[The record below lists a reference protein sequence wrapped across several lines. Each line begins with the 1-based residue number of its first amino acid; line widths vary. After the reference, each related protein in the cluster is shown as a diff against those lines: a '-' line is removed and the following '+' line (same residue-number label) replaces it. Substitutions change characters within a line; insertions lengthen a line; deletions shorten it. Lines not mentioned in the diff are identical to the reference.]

1 MLRKALRLA
10 AYVKA
15 PVKTFMLMHPIRALK
30 WGAAY
35 LIVKTA
41 LDVQRRPE
49 ERERTRPR
57 ARKPSP
63 IITVR

>member
-15 PVKTFMLMHPIRALK
+15 PVKTFMLMHPMRALK

-41 LDVQRRPE
+41 LDVERRPKQ
-49 ERERTRPR
+49 ERTRARPR
-57 ARKPSP
+57 KTSP